1 MPPLYTAFHFLIRLA
16 GKEILLYFL
25 PPSLTCKKKRTIIY
39 LARQPEQYHLV
50 SLLSFIFQ
58 PK

>member
-1 MPPLYTAFHFLIRLA
+1 MPPLYTAFHFLIRLV

-39 LARQPEQYHLV
+39 LARQPEQ
-50 SLLSFIFQ
+50 
-58 PK
+58 